1 MLTMWDRVA
10 IMIIENGLREDGE
23 VNIDNVN
30 FEAILRISN
39 NKTDRL
45 MLFKQAI
52 ENVLQDIKSENGT
65 KVLESINKYL
75 AQ

>member
-10 IMIIENGLREDGE
+10 IRIIENGLREDGE

-30 FEAILRISN
+30 FDMILRISN
-39 NKTDRL
+39 NKSDRL

-52 ENVLQDIKSENGT
+52 ENVLQDIKSKNGT

>member
-10 IMIIENGLREDGE
+10 IRIIENGLREDGE
-23 VNIDNVN
+23 VNIDNIS
-30 FEAILRISN
+30 FEAILRISH

>member
-10 IMIIENGLREDGE
+10 IRIIENGLREDGE
-23 VNIDNVN
+23 VNIDNIS

-39 NKTDRL
+39 NKIDRL

>member
-10 IMIIENGLREDGE
+10 IRIIENGLREDGE

-30 FEAILRISN
+30 FDMILRISN

>member
-10 IMIIENGLREDGE
+10 IRIIENGLREDGE
-23 VNIDNVN
+23 VNIDNIS
-30 FEAILRISN
+30 FEAILRISH

-45 MLFKQAI
+45 ILFKQAI